1 MAAATRLPASTRRE
15 KSHGLFNDSTIQ
27 PTMSEPY
34 EEIVE
39 GETYLRMPP
48 GARHELICSRL
59 HDLIAASLANIST
72 TRLLPRR
79 SVVQIS
85 SGTLVRPDI
94 ALLTVATGKIWLA
107 AEVISS
113 DDHRPD
119 TVTKK
124 QVYEELNIPRLWMI
138 DPRYDNV
145 EIYHGSQY
153 GLALKGILAG
163 KETLTE
169 QLLPTLKVTV
179 AELFRE

>member
-1 MAAATRLPASTRRE
+1 
-15 KSHGLFNDSTIQ
+15 
-27 PTMSEPY
+27 MSETY

-48 GARHELICSRL
+48 GPRHELICSRL
-59 HDLIAASLANIST
+59 HDSIATSLAGIST

-85 SGTLVRPDI
+85 SGTIVRPDI
-94 ALLTVATGKIWLA
+94 ALVTVATGKIWLV

-119 TVTKK
+119 TVMKK
-124 QVYEELNIPRLWMI
+124 QIYEELNIPRLWMI

-145 EIYHGSQY
+145 EVYHGSQY
-153 GLALKGILAG
+153 GLTLKQILAVRDILN
-163 KETLTE
+163 EP
-169 QLLPTLKVTV
+169 LLPAFQFTIT
-179 AELFRE
+179 ELFKK